1 MKWNEDKDIE
11 TEWFR
16 LCRKLQSHFDKKP
29 DLNGILFLMGI
40 QELGQGIRTF
50 SKDEK
55 QDLMHM
61 ATCKALSY
69 AEYYELEGKDEDGW
83 VHWKLIKP
91 LPILKIEDQEKLLK
105 MNIITYFKEEVFKDE
120 QY

>member
-1 MKWNEDKDIE
+1 
-11 TEWFR
+11 
-16 LCRKLQSHFDKKP
+16 
-29 DLNGILFLMGI
+29 
-40 QELGQGIRTF
+40 
-50 SKDEK
+50 
-55 QDLMHM
+55 M